1 MMGCRRLDGSS
12 SILNADSAAIGIGT
26 MIIFIAMILV
36 AGIAASVLLQTMDGL
51 QGQAMKTGKETMDD
65 ISSGIK
71 VTQVT
76 GFHHENKIT
85 QMALF
90 LSPIAGSS
98 DIDLSMITVSI
109 SDANKKIIFSY
120 NQSCFAETVTD
131 SLFQSID
138 TSLLAS
144 NEFGLVVIRD
154 SDQSCSAAN
163 PVIDTYDIVSIVI
176 NSTKAF
182 SGLSPRTK
190 IQGVVSPEM
199 GMSGTVRFTTPACF
213 PDRIIQLQP

>member
-1 MMGCRRLDGSS
+1 
-12 SILNADSAAIGIGT
+12 IGT

-51 QGQAMKTGKETMDD
+51 EGQAMKTGKETMDD

-76 GFHHENKIT
+76 GVHRDGKIT
-85 QMALF
+85 QIALF
-90 LSPIAGSS
+90 LSPIAGSN

-109 SDANKKIIFSY
+109 SDANKNTIFSY
-120 NQSCFAETVTD
+120 NQSCFTETIND
-131 SLFQSID
+131 GLFQSIN
-138 TSLLAS
+138 TSLLAA

-154 SDQSCSAAN
+154 SDQSCLATN

-176 NSTKAF
+176 NTTKAF

-190 IQGVVSPEM
+190 VQGVVSPEM
-199 GMSGTVRFTTPACF
+199 GMSGTVRFTTPSCF
-213 PDRIIQLQP
+213 SDRIIQLQP